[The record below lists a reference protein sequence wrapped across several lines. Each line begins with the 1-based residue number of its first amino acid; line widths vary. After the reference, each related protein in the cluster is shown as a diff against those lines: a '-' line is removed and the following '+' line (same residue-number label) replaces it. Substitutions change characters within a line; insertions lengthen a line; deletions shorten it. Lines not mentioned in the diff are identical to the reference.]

1 MCKSKLQLAQIVEQM
16 RKVMGFLCL
25 VSCWGGAT
33 CPTTVIREQLSD
45 LVLLVGTI
53 QVQALP
59 HTLLGTQQRLKQLL
73 SAFLV
78 DVWVMKSQS
87 CFELGLW
94 EGQEQQT
101 ALEEKRK
108 ILVINFKA

>member
-45 LVLLVGTI
+45 LVLLVGTTTGSSSATYPAGGSAEI
-53 QVQALP
+53 KTTAICFSGRRVGHEVP
-59 HTLLGTQQRLKQLL
+59 VLL
-73 SAFLV
+73 
-78 DVWVMKSQS
+78 
-87 CFELGLW
+87 
-94 EGQEQQT
+94 
-101 ALEEKRK
+101 
-108 ILVINFKA
+108 